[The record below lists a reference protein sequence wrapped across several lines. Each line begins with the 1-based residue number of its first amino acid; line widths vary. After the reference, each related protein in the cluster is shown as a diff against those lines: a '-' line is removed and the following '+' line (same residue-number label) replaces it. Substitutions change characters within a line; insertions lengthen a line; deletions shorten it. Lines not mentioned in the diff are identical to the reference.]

1 MTRVV
6 LLDSVDTWRECALGG
21 ILGWRAS
28 SDRADLVGTTIHSRF
43 HFSVVGSDFDPSSPL
58 RSDVAG
64 RFHFAIW

>member
-28 SDRADLVGTTIHSRF
+28 SDRADLVGNNNSFAVPLFSGWERF
-43 HFSVVGSDFDPSSPL
+43 
-58 RSDVAG
+58 
-64 RFHFAIW
+64 